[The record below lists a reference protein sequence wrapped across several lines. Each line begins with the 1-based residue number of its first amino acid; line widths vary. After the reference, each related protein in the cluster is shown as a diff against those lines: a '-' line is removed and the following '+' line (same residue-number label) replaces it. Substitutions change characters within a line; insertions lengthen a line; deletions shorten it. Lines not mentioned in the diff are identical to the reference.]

1 MVNQRIMKQQTLLHS
16 SNEHNDVGDLKS
28 LLVKNQSNPLLDGS
42 IKAVLQI
49 HAVIK
54 SIESKSVFKVV
65 LGDGTQQYV
74 KRAVSCLHSPS
85 IGDKVLLSGNL
96 DDGFYILALLESA
109 CPESEV
115 VIDFAEQSI
124 IKAGKFAIMT
134 DELTVNSSS
143 VNFDFANWRITSDST
158 QIMSNEMLLKSF
170 SYTQISDQVEVNA
183 RVSTFNLKNSNRFV
197 TGTDKVHAVN
207 IQYSAD
213 ILARFEGQVAILNG
227 RELLKT
233 DAKLIMAG

>member
-1 MVNQRIMKQQTLLHS
+1 MVDERLNKQQILSCS
-16 SNEHNDVGDLKS
+16 SKENNIDDLKS
-28 LLVKNQSNPLLDGS
+28 LLIKNQANPLLDGS
-42 IKAVLQI
+42 VKAVLQT

-74 KRAVSCLHSPS
+74 KRAVSCLHSPG

-96 DDGFYILALLESA
+96 DDGFYILALLEVAS
-109 CPESEV
+109 PETEV
-115 VIDFAEQSI
+115 VIDFAEQGV
-124 IKAGKFAIMT
+124 IKADKFSIMT
-134 DELTVNSSS
+134 NELTVNSSLVS
-143 VNFDFANWRITSDST
+143 FEFENWKVASDSA
-158 QIMSNEMLLKSF
+158 QIMSNEMVLKSF
-170 SYTQISDQVEVNA
+170 SYSQIADQVEVNA
-183 RVSTFNLKNSNRFV
+183 RVSTFNLKNANRFV

-207 IQYSAD
+207 IEYSAD